1 MWVRIGL
8 FEHLSERKKEVDG
21 VKKFSI
27 VKIMTAT
34 DLSRSPKKARY
45 DPIYGRVHVSILRVK
60 EEDVKEEEE
69 KEDSE
74 L

>member
-1 MWVRIGL
+1 MWVRL
-8 FEHLSERKKEVDG
+8 RLCVHLCVEKEG
-21 VKKFSI
+21 EGAKKFSI
-27 VKIMTAT
+27 VKIVTAT

-60 EEDVKEEEE
+60 EEEVKEGEV
-69 KEDSE
+69 KDDSE